1 MTREVR
7 ELLNACPE
15 ERHVMML
22 ILAINRTDTEE
33 GFLKLM

>member
-1 MTREVR
+1 MTPEVR
-7 ELLNACPE
+7 ELLNACSE

-22 ILAINRTDTEE
+22 IRAINRTDAEE